1 MLYIFNVSVHSK
13 PPVTMGQKNERRMT
27 MKVVNPVGRKVSTN
41 VEANYDAQPRACMCN
56 NGFTFSSGMGYN
68 DSKRQ
73 IIMRSDAKLP
83 QPFASWSNS
92 L

>member
-1 MLYIFNVSVHSK
+1 
-13 PPVTMGQKNERRMT
+13 

>member
-1 MLYIFNVSVHSK
+1 
-13 PPVTMGQKNERRMT
+13 MGQKNERRMT

-68 DSKRQ
+68 DNCNHCGYKCWPWNAESNHQ
-73 IIMRSDAKLP
+73 VAKNTNR
-83 QPFASWSNS
+83 ATTVGN
-92 L
+92 